1 MTPASTL
8 IDEVV
13 RFPEQVTFIQGE
25 DEIAVA
31 MLMLGAKYAG
41 ARSMCGTSGGG
52 FALMSE
58 SLSYSAQ
65 AELGGVYILS
75 QRAGPSTGTPTFQE
89 QGDLMYAINATFG
102 DVRPIVL
109 TPSSYERS
117 YRLIGEA
124 LNLSDILQHPVI
136 VLVDKQWSESYV
148 SIDLSDL
155 TPADIHRGKLLM
167 TPDTDYARY
176 TLTEDG
182 ISPYTI
188 PGTEYGEQIAPS
200 YEHDEYGATS
210 ELPVL
215 KSRMTE
221 KREQKLLS
229 IEDDSWGQTLSRE
242 GGYIYR
248 SEAKRFLILYGL
260 QSSLIE
266 AHLSGL
272 EREDIGIITLERISP
287 FPQMI
292 ADFLRERASHI
303 EELVFVDGNISHQLY
318 RHVSSAVGLD
328 WYFAPSQLR
337 QAVNYHLYPWWSE
350 DIDAIISSSLDYA
363 KSTQ

>member
-1 MTPASTL
+1 
-8 IDEVV
+8 
-13 RFPEQVTFIQGE
+13 
-25 DEIAVA
+25 
-31 MLMLGAKYAG
+31 
-41 ARSMCGTSGGG
+41 
-52 FALMSE
+52 MSE

-65 AELGGVYILS
+65 AELGGVYVLS

-148 SIDLSDL
+148 SVDPSDL
-155 TPADIHRGKLLM
+155 IPTEIHRGKLIDA
-167 TPDTDYARY
+167 PSIDYARY
-176 TLTEDG
+176 ALTGDG

-188 PGTEYGEQIAPS
+188 PGTEHGEQIAPS

-221 KREQKLLS
+221 KREQKLRA
-229 IEDDSWGQTLSRE
+229 IEDSSWSQDLSRE
-242 GGYIYR
+242 GGHISR
-248 SEAKRFLILYGL
+248 REAKKFFVLYGF
-260 QSSLIE
+260 QSSL
-266 AHLSGL
+266 L
-272 EREDIGIITLERISP
+272 ESYLVAAGKEDFGVITLERISP

-292 ADFLRERASHI
+292 VEFLRTQATHI
-303 EELVFVDGNISHQLY
+303 EELVFIDGNISHELY
-318 RHVSSAVGLD
+318 RH
-328 WYFAPSQLR
+328 
-337 QAVNYHLYPWWSE
+337 
-350 DIDAIISSSLDYA
+350 ISSEV
-363 KSTQ
+363 